1 MESPRRRGRGWRGAL
16 GCGTSGGARRG
27 RGRGGC
33 RSTDRP
39 LLEAREGRACL
50 QLRVRHRLGDAVH
63 ERRGRPGRLFRHR
76 RASREHGSEARRAD
90 PRCCQRRTRCST
102 GADRTWHA
110 RSVRHGEAR
119 VIVTDRLRPH
129 VFRLPIEKIR
139 AGYKSDIYFAR
150 TKLILERDGLRD
162 RVTMQVFQKRPDG
175 VIVGTDLT
183 LGMLQGGAG
192 RYRDLA
198 KSEALFERYL
208 AEERRLYAAWLEL
221 PALDWTAY
229 APIAREV
236 FDISRELASL
246 WEPGWR
252 ALEVESLYDGE
263 TAERGEPVMRIEGE
277 YAAFAHLETLYL
289 GALSEGTRVA
299 TNTRDV
305 VGAANGKP
313 VIMFGARH
321 QVHEAQA
328 GSGYAA
334 YVGGA
339 TAVSTDE
346 QGEWWGSTGL
356 GTVPHAL
363 IAVYRGD
370 TTVATLK
377 FDEYINRAPDAIGH
391 LTAKGTPEGH
401 VNVTSLVDFNN
412 DVVNTLLGVAHALGA
427 RLWGVRV
434 DTSESLVDRAILRE
448 LEEKEGVAN
457 TELRGVTPRLV
468 ELLREA
474 LDQSGYRHV
483 RIVASGGFDA
493 QKIRPFEDLRVAV
506 DVYGVG
512 SALVHRVGFDHT
524 ADIARAE
531 GRPRAKVGRRYI
543 ASDRLHPVDWPSLVG
558 EPDWARS
565 SS

>member
-1 MESPRRRGRGWRGAL
+1 
-16 GCGTSGGARRG
+16 
-27 RGRGGC
+27 
-33 RSTDRP
+33 
-39 LLEAREGRACL
+39 
-50 QLRVRHRLGDAVH
+50 
-63 ERRGRPGRLFRHR
+63 
-76 RASREHGSEARRAD
+76 
-90 PRCCQRRTRCST
+90 
-102 GADRTWHA
+102 
-110 RSVRHGEAR
+110 
-119 VIVTDRLRPH
+119 VIVTERLKPE

-150 TKLILERDGLRD
+150 TKLILERDGRRE
-162 RVTMQVFQKRPDG
+162 RVTMQVFQKRPDA
-175 VIVGTDLT
+175 VVVGTDMT
-183 LGMLQGGAG
+183 LAILHVGAG
-192 RYRDLA
+192 RYHDRA

-208 AEERRLYAAWLEL
+208 AAERRLYAAWLEL

-229 APIAREV
+229 EPVAREV
-236 FDISRELASL
+236 FEISRELAAL
-246 WEPGWR
+246 WEPAWR
-252 ALEVESLYDGE
+252 ELSVASLHDGE
-263 TAERGEPVMRIEGE
+263 TAAPYEPVMHIEGD

-305 VGAANGKP
+305 VAAANGKP

-339 TAVSTDE
+339 IGVSTDE

-363 IAVYRGD
+363 IAAYGGD

-401 VNVTSLVDFNN
+401 VNVTSLVDFQN
-412 DVVNTLLGVAHALGA
+412 DVVNTSLGVAHALGA

-448 LEEKEGVAN
+448 LEEKEGVAVGQ
-457 TELRGVTPRLV
+457 LRGVTPRLV

-474 LDQSGYRHV
+474 LDRNGYRHV

-493 QKIRPFEDLRVAV
+493 DKIRRFEELRVPV

-512 SALVHRVGFDHT
+512 SALVHGSGFDHT
-524 ADIARAE
+524 ADIVRVE
-531 GRPRAKVGRRYI
+531 GRPLAKTGRSYI
-543 ASDRLHPVDWPSLVG
+543 ESERLHQVAWRSLVG
-558 EPDWARS
+558 EKDWVRS

>member
-1 MESPRRRGRGWRGAL
+1 M
-16 GCGTSGGARRG
+16 
-27 RGRGGC
+27 
-33 RSTDRP
+33 
-39 LLEAREGRACL
+39 
-50 QLRVRHRLGDAVH
+50 
-63 ERRGRPGRLFRHR
+63 
-76 RASREHGSEARRAD
+76 
-90 PRCCQRRTRCST
+90 
-102 GADRTWHA
+102 
-110 RSVRHGEAR
+110 
-119 VIVTDRLRPH
+119 
-129 VFRLPIEKIR
+129 PIEKIR

-150 TKLILERDGLRD
+150 TKLILERDSRRD
-162 RVTMQVFQKRPDG
+162 RVTMQVFQKRPNA
-175 VIVGTDLT
+175 VIVGTDQT
-183 LGMLQGGAG
+183 LAILHVGTG
-192 RYRDLA
+192 RYRDRA
-198 KSEALFERYL
+198 RAEAVFERYL
-208 AEERRLYAAWLEL
+208 AAERRLYGAWTRL
-221 PALDWTAY
+221 PALDWNAY
-229 APIAREV
+229 EPVAREV
-236 FDISRELASL
+236 FELSRELAAL
-246 WEPGWR
+246 WEPAWQD
-252 ALEVESLYDGE
+252 LSVSSLYDGE
-263 TAERGEPVMRIEGE
+263 VANPHEAVMHIEGE

-305 VGAANGKP
+305 VAAANGKP

-339 TAVSTDE
+339 IGVSTDE

-363 IAVYRGD
+363 IAVYGGD
-370 TTVATLK
+370 TAVATLK

-412 DVVNTLLGVAHALGA
+412 DVVNTSLGVAHALGG

-448 LEEKEGVAN
+448 LEEKAGEAPG
-457 TELRGVTPRLV
+457 ELRGVTPRLV

-493 QKIRPFEDLRVAV
+493 EKIRRFEELGVPV

-512 SALVHRVGFDHT
+512 SALVHGAGFDHT
-524 ADIARAE
+524 ADIVRVE
-531 GRPRAKVGRRYI
+531 GRPLAKTGRRY
-543 ASDRLHPVDWPSLVG
+543 ATSDRLHPVDWRALVG
-558 EPDWARS
+558 EAEWARS

>member
-1 MESPRRRGRGWRGAL
+1 MIVTE
-16 GCGTSGGARRG
+16 
-27 RGRGGC
+27 
-33 RSTDRP
+33 
-39 LLEAREGRACL
+39 
-50 QLRVRHRLGDAVH
+50 RLG
-63 ERRGRPGRLFRHR
+63 
-76 RASREHGSEARRAD
+76 
-90 PRCCQRRTRCST
+90 
-102 GADRTWHA
+102 
-110 RSVRHGEAR
+110 
-119 VIVTDRLRPH
+119 PH

-150 TKLILERDGLRD
+150 TKLILERDERRD
-162 RVTMQVFQKRPDG
+162 RVTMQVFQKHADA
-175 VIVGTDLT
+175 VIVGTDQT
-183 LGMLQGGAG
+183 LAFLRVGAG
-192 RYRDLA
+192 RYRDRA
-198 KSEALFERYL
+198 RSEALFERYL
-208 AEERRLYAAWLEL
+208 DAERRLYGAWTAL
-221 PALDWTAY
+221 PALDWDGY

-252 ALEVESLYDGE
+252 ELAVESLCDGE
-263 TAERGEPVMRIEGE
+263 IASPGEPVMHIEGE

-289 GALSEGTRVA
+289 GALAEGTRVA

-305 VGAANGKP
+305 VAAANGKP

-328 GSGYAA
+328 GAGYAA

-339 TAVSTDE
+339 IGVSTDE

-363 IAVYRGD
+363 IAVYGGD

-401 VNVTSLVDFNN
+401 VNVTSLVDFSN
-412 DVVNTLLGVAHALGA
+412 DVVNTSLGVAHALGG

-434 DTSESLVDRAILRE
+434 DTSESMIDRSILRE
-448 LEEKEGVAN
+448 SESRGGHAPGDI
-457 TELRGVTPRLV
+457 RGVTPGLV
-468 ELLREA
+468 ELLRTA
-474 LDQSGYRHV
+474 LDRHGYPHV

-493 QKIRPFEDLRVAV
+493 EKIRRFEQLGVPV

-512 SALVHRVGFDHT
+512 SALVHGSGFDHT
-524 ADIARAE
+524 ADIVRVD
-531 GRPRAKVGRRYI
+531 GRELAKEGRRYI
-543 ASDRLHPVDWPSLVG
+543 ASDRLHAVEWKALVG
-558 EPDWARS
+558 ERDWARS

>member
-1 MESPRRRGRGWRGAL
+1 MIIAE
-16 GCGTSGGARRG
+16 
-27 RGRGGC
+27 
-33 RSTDRP
+33 
-39 LLEAREGRACL
+39 
-50 QLRVRHRLGDAVH
+50 RLK
-63 ERRGRPGRLFRHR
+63 
-76 RASREHGSEARRAD
+76 
-90 PRCCQRRTRCST
+90 
-102 GADRTWHA
+102 
-110 RSVRHGEAR
+110 
-119 VIVTDRLRPH
+119 PH

-150 TKLILERDGLRD
+150 TKLILERDGRRD
-162 RVTMQVFQKRPDG
+162 RVTMQVFQKRPDA
-175 VIVGTDLT
+175 VVVGTDLT
-183 LGMLQGGAG
+183 LAMLHVGAG
-192 RYRDLA
+192 RYRDRA
-198 KSEALFERYL
+198 QSEALFERYL
-208 AEERRLYAAWLEL
+208 AAERRLYAAWLEL
-221 PALDWTAY
+221 PELDWTAY

-236 FDISRELASL
+236 FDISHELAGL

-252 ALEVESLYDGE
+252 DLSVASLYDGE
-263 TAERGEPVMRIEGE
+263 TTAPYEPVMHIEGE

-305 VGAANGKP
+305 VSAANGKP

-334 YVGGA
+334 YVGA

-363 IAVYRGD
+363 IAVYGGD

-377 FDEYINRAPDAIGH
+377 FDEYINRSPDTIGH

-401 VNVTSLVDFNN
+401 VNVTSLVDFQN
-412 DVVNTLLGVAHALGA
+412 DVVNTSLGVAHALGA

-448 LEEKEGVAN
+448 LEKKEGVAVG
-457 TELRGVTPRLV
+457 ELRGVTPRLV

-474 LDQSGYRHV
+474 LDRNGYRHV

-493 QKIRPFEDLRVAV
+493 PKIRRFEDLRVPV

-512 SALVHRVGFDHT
+512 SALVHGSGFDHT
-524 ADIARAE
+524 ADIVRVE
-531 GRPRAKVGRRYI
+531 GRPLAKTGRTYVE
-543 ASDRLHPVDWPSLVG
+543 SERLHQVDWRSLVS
-558 EPDWARS
+558 EKDWAHS

>member
-1 MESPRRRGRGWRGAL
+1 MIVTE
-16 GCGTSGGARRG
+16 
-27 RGRGGC
+27 
-33 RSTDRP
+33 
-39 LLEAREGRACL
+39 
-50 QLRVRHRLGDAVH
+50 RLG
-63 ERRGRPGRLFRHR
+63 
-76 RASREHGSEARRAD
+76 
-90 PRCCQRRTRCST
+90 
-102 GADRTWHA
+102 
-110 RSVRHGEAR
+110 
-119 VIVTDRLRPH
+119 PH

-150 TKLILERDGLRD
+150 TKLILERDERRD
-162 RVTMQVFQKRPDG
+162 RVTMQVFQKHPDA
-175 VIVGTDLT
+175 VIVGTDQT
-183 LGMLQGGAG
+183 LAFLRVGAG
-192 RYRDLA
+192 RYRDRA
-198 KSEALFERYL
+198 RSEALFERYL
-208 AEERRLYAAWLEL
+208 DAERRLYGAWTAL
-221 PALDWTAY
+221 PALDWDAY

-252 ALEVESLYDGE
+252 ELAVESLCDGE
-263 TAERGEPVMRIEGE
+263 IASPGEPVMHIQGE

-305 VGAANGKP
+305 VSAANGKP

-363 IAVYRGD
+363 IAVYGGD

-377 FDEYINRAPDAIGH
+377 FDEYINRSPDTIGH

-401 VNVTSLVDFNN
+401 VNVTSLVDFQN
-412 DVVNTLLGVAHALGA
+412 DVVNTSLGVAHALGA

-448 LEEKEGVAN
+448 LEKKEGVAVG
-457 TELRGVTPRLV
+457 ELRGVTPRLV

-474 LDQSGYRHV
+474 LDRNGYRHV

-493 QKIRPFEDLRVAV
+493 PKIRRFEDLRVPV

-512 SALVHRVGFDHT
+512 SALVHGSGFDHT
-524 ADIARAE
+524 ADIVRVE
-531 GRPRAKVGRRYI
+531 GRPLAKTGRTYVE
-543 ASDRLHPVDWPSLVG
+543 SERLHQVDWRSLVS
-558 EPDWARS
+558 EKDWAHS